1 MELEVGDVV
10 LCTVDRIVGTVVFVK
25 IDGNGEGHIITS
37 EIAPGRIRNLRDYV
51 VPKKKIVCKV
61 LRIKGNNIDLSLR
74 RVTSKERKEIMQQY
88 KQEQQAKSA
97 IHQLLKDKAEKTETK
112 ILKDFPS
119 LSEFFNKARE
129 NPKLITKYIPKQAQ
143 EQITKITQK
152 KRKEIQVTKI
162 INLKCTQDDG
172 VKKIKKIFEIKNPNL
187 KTTYISAGKFQITL
201 KGKDYKQAKKEI
213 DKIVEQLE
221 KSAKQNDCEF
231 EVSEK
236 KQK

>member
-1 MELEVGDVV
+1 MQEGDLY
-10 LCTVDRIVGTVVFVK
+10 LCTVGEIHGTTVFVSLP
-25 IDGNGEGHIITS
+25 DGKRGTITTS
-37 EIAPGRIRNLRDYV
+37 EIAPGRIKNIRQYV
-51 VPKKKIVCKV
+51 VPKKKIVCKI

-74 RVTSKERKEIMQQY
+74 RVTSKEKQEIMNQY

-97 IHQLLKDKAEKTETK
+97 IHQILKDKAEKTETT
-112 ILKDFPS
+112 ILKDFKS
-119 LSEFFNKARE
+119 LADFFNKARE
-129 NPKLITKYIPKQAQ
+129 DPKLITKYIPKQAQ

-172 VKKIKKIFEIKNPNL
+172 VKKIKKIFEVKNPNL
-187 KTTYISAGKFQITL
+187 KTTYISAGTFQITL
-201 KGKDYKQAKKEI
+201 KGKEYKQTNKEI

-221 KSAKQNDCEF
+221 KSAKQDNCEF

-236 KQK
+236 K